1 MSSILLIKIEGA
13 KRSIALMEDGRLLEY
28 HESRDAGELKSGE
41 IYLGRVSR
49 VMKNLQ
55 AAFIRV
61 SGDKEGFLPFDEI
74 PDGQPMPG
82 DSLLVQV
89 KKPPLDL
96 KAAYMTAKIALPGS
110 CFTLLTQEPGSR
122 ISKRVKD
129 EQKRKALYRLADEL
143 CPEGMGILMQEA
155 ALSLDK
161 ASLKAEIGAL
171 AQKWGLTRENA
182 ARLSPPALVEGAQ
195 DAALRLLKDLPQAPE
210 KIICNKPDLLPAYG
224 LPVIQANDPMQ
235 LFEADH
241 KLRKALR
248 RVQHLRSGATLVID
262 PCEAMWVIDVN
273 TAANTAG
280 KDREKTLLAT
290 NIEAAEEI
298 ARLLRLRRAGGIVL
312 IDFIDMKSS
321 ADREEVLSAF
331 RAALAK
337 DPVKTAIHG
346 FTSLGFLELTRKKA
360 DVPLTGETLLPCP
373 FCRGTGMIHK
383 EENEDEA

>member
-13 KRSIALMEDGRLLEY
+13 RRSIALMEDGRLLEY
-28 HESRDAGELKSGE
+28 HESRDAGELKSDE

-61 SGDKEGFLPFDEI
+61 SGDKDGFLPFDEI
-74 PDGQPMPG
+74 PGGQPKPG

-89 KKPPLDL
+89 KKPPLDA

-110 CFTLLTQEPGSR
+110 CFTLLAKEPGSK

-155 ALSLDK
+155 ALSLDRV
-161 ASLKAEIGAL
+161 ALKAEIGAL
-171 AQKWGLTRENA
+171 AQQWQLAQEKA
-182 ARLSPPALVEGAQ
+182 ARSSPPSLIEGAP
-195 DAALRLLKDLPQAPE
+195 DAALRLLRNLPEPPE
-210 KIICNKPDLLPAYG
+210 KIICNKPDLLPDYG
-224 LPVIQANDPMQ
+224 LPVVQANDPMQ
-235 LFEADH
+235 LHEADH

-248 RVQHLRSGATLVID
+248 RLQHLKSGATLVID

-273 TAANTAG
+273 TSANISG
-280 KDREKTLLAT
+280 KDRDKTLTAT

-298 ARLLRLRRAGGIVL
+298 ARLLRLRRMGGIVL

-321 ADREEVLSAF
+321 ADREEVVSAL
-331 RAALAK
+331 RAALSK
-337 DPVKTAIHG
+337 DPVKTAVHG
-346 FTSLGFLELTRKKA
+346 FTSLGFLELTRKKTDA
-360 DVPLTGETLLPCP
+360 PLTGETMLPCP
-373 FCRGTGMIHK
+373 FCRGTGMIRK

>member
-13 KRSIALMEDGRLLEY
+13 RRSIALMEDGRLLEY
-28 HESRDAGELKSGE
+28 HESRDAGELKSDE

-61 SGDKEGFLPFDEI
+61 SGDKDGFLPFDEI
-74 PDGQPMPG
+74 PGGQPKPG

-89 KKPPLDL
+89 KKPPLDA

-110 CFTLLTQEPGSR
+110 CFTLLAKEPGSK

-155 ALSLDK
+155 ALSLDRE
-161 ASLKAEIGAL
+161 ALKAEIGAL
-171 AQKWGLTRENA
+171 AQQWQLAQEKA
-182 ARLSPPALVEGAQ
+182 ARSSPPSLIEGAP
-195 DAALRLLKDLPQAPE
+195 DAALRLLRDLPEKPE
-210 KIICNKPDLLPAYG
+210 KIICNKPDLLPDYG
-224 LPVIQANDPMQ
+224 LPVVQANDPMQ

-273 TAANTAG
+273 TSANISG
-280 KDREKTLLAT
+280 KDKDKTLTAT

-298 ARLLRLRRAGGIVL
+298 ARLLRLRRMGGIVL

-321 ADREEVLSAF
+321 ADREEVVSAL
-331 RAALAK
+331 RAALSK
-337 DPVKTAIHG
+337 DPVKTAVHG
-346 FTSLGFLELTRKKA
+346 FTSLGFLELTRKKTDA
-360 DVPLTGETLLPCP
+360 PLTGETLLPCP
-373 FCRGTGMIHK
+373 FCRGTGMIRK